1 MSRNYQM
8 HQMARDEADRFD
20 AYDRAVEAREAMAR
34 EQEQA
39 RVQAA
44 KLKAIDDLNPAGR
57 CQYCGHQMLTP
68 CETAQR
74 MNQCVNAPR
83 D

>member
-8 HQMARDEADRFD
+8 HDMRREEAERFD

-34 EQEQA
+34 EIEQA

-44 KLKAIDDLNPAGR
+44 KLQAIDDLDRPFSA
-57 CQYCGHQMLTP
+57 
-68 CETAQR
+68 CELAQLK
-74 MNQCVNAPR
+74 QL
-83 D
+83 DGG

>member
-8 HQMARDEADRFD
+8 HDMKRDEADRFD

-39 RVQAA
+39 RTQAA
-44 KLKAIDDLNPAGR
+44 KRQAIDDISRPLSSCEIAQLKAR
-57 CQYCGHQMLTP
+57 GHD
-68 CETAQR
+68 
-74 MNQCVNAPR
+74 V
-83 D
+83 